1 MKTEKVKITAIKN
14 NPNNPRLIKDDKFFK
29 LVKSVKEF
37 PQMLEL
43 RPIVVNSEMVILGG
57 NMRHKACIE
66 AGLKEVTI
74 VKASELTEQ
83 QQKEFIIKDNVGFGE
98 WDWDMLANEWDT
110 EKLDEWGLNVPNY
123 SLGSEFNNMNEN
135 DLDLNEEFD
144 PVGLSSGLQRVVFI
158 FDGKDEAESY
168 LKNLNVKFEKR
179 NMAWQVNLSSLYT
192 S

>member
-1 MKTEKVKITAIKN
+1 
-14 NPNNPRLIKDDKFFK
+14 
-29 LVKSVKEF
+29 
-37 PQMLEL
+37 
-43 RPIVVNSEMVILGG
+43 
-57 NMRHKACIE
+57 MRHKACIE

-74 VKASELTEQ
+74 VKASELTEE

-98 WDWDMLANEWDT
+98 WDFNMLANEWDT
-110 EKLDEWGLNVPNY
+110 KKLDEWGLNIPNY
-123 SLGSEFNNMNEN
+123 STGSEFNNMNEN